1 MTMMIYN
8 RNVSSR
14 RPLRLSIRIRIREIR
29 WYGVILG
36 TEESV
41 ERFFGEREREEDER
55 SSKQPSNR
63 FVGLNR
69 LKGVTIESD
78 DEPFP
83 GFGTDRVKNVRT

>member
-1 MTMMIYN
+1 MKKSTTLDHRFFTGEISEGVMTMMIYN
-8 RNVSSR
+8 RHVSSR

-69 LKGVTIESD
+69 LKKG
-78 DEPFP
+78 
-83 GFGTDRVKNVRT
+83 